1 MTKPK
6 FQFTFWRV
14 VAALILIAG
23 AVATFQ
29 RFVYGLG
36 YATHLSDDFPWGLWI
51 GFDVISGVGLAA
63 GGFTITAIVYIF
75 NLKKYHC
82 IVKPTVLTAF
92 MGYVLVGTAL
102 LWDLGKYYDIWHP
115 LVFGNHHSA
124 MFELAVCVASYTG
137 VLALEFSSIALG
149 KFKWFRKPVNFL
161 KSIYIVL
168 VILGVLI
175 STLHQSSLGTLY
187 VIVPEKLHPLWYSR
201 LLPIY
206 FFFTAV
212 GAGLGMTVVESYLSW
227 RGMGH
232 EAPLP
237 VLANLVRGMVV
248 IQLTFF
254 VAMFEGLIV
263 NHKLGYLVDGSFESG
278 MWWLEMALW
287 VFIPTIIAFRK
298 KWMLTRLGVFTAGFS
313 GVLGF
318 LMNRLN
324 VSMTAFQWSAKVKY
338 VPSWQ
343 EVAVSASFVVVSFI
357 IFAIGVKYFDLF
369 AEEDHEPHESIEDS
383 AVKAV

>member
-1 MTKPK
+1 MSKPK
-6 FQFTFWRV
+6 FKFTFWRV

-23 AVATFQ
+23 AVATYQ

-36 YATHLSDDFPWGLWI
+36 YATHLSDDFPWGIWI

-124 MFELAVCVASYTG
+124 MFELAVCVMSYTG

-161 KSIYIVL
+161 KSTYIVL

-212 GAGLGMTVVESYLSW
+212 GAGLSMTVVESYLSW

-248 IQLTFF
+248 IQLTYF

-278 MWWLEMALW
+278 MWWLEITLW

-298 KWMLTRLGVFTAGFS
+298 KWLATRFGVFAAGFS

-338 VPSWQ
+338 MPSWQ

-357 IFAIGVKYFDLF
+357 IFGFAVKYFDLF
-369 AEEDHEPHESIEDS
+369 EEEDHEGHESIEES

>member
-6 FQFTFWRV
+6 FKFTFWRV

-36 YATHLSDDFPWGLWI
+36 YATNLSDEFPWGLWI
-51 GFDVISGVGLAA
+51 GVDVISGVGLAA

-92 MGYVLVGTAL
+92 MGYALVGTAL
-102 LWDLGKYYDIWHP
+102 LWDLGKYYDIWHA
-115 LVFGNHHSA
+115 LVFWNHDSA
-124 MFELAVCVASYTG
+124 MFELAMCVATYLG

-149 KFKWFRKPVNFL
+149 KFKWLRKPVKFL
-161 KSIYIVL
+161 KKGYIVL

-187 VIVPEKLHPLWYSR
+187 ELVPQKLHPLWYSE
-201 LLPIY
+201 LLPYY
-206 FFFTAV
+206 FFFTAI
-212 GAGLGMTVVESYLSW
+212 GAGLSMTVVESYLSW

-237 VLANLVRGMVV
+237 VLANLIRGLVV

-254 VAMFEGLIV
+254 VAMFEGLV
-263 NHKLGYLVDGSFESG
+263 VSHKLGYLVNGSFESG

-298 KWMLTRLGVFTAGFS
+298 KWMLTRFGVFAAGFS
-313 GVLGF
+313 GMLGF

-338 VPSWQ
+338 IPTWQ
-343 EVAVSASFVVVSFI
+343 EVSVTASFVVVSFI
-357 IFAIGVKYFDLF
+357 IFAYAVKYFKLF
-369 AEEDHEPHESIEDS
+369 HEEDDPFESIEDS